1 VASPQWLT
9 RAADFEAVRR
19 EGKRVRTS
27 ALEIRTL
34 ASLRRP
40 GRVGLIVPRHQH
52 SAVDR
57 NRLKRR
63 LREIV
68 RHAWAEPTPPRDIV
82 VRATPAA
89 YRATFGSLQADIA
102 RLSARLSEV
111 AS

>member
-9 RAADFEAVRR
+9 RAAEFEAVRR

-27 ALEIRTL
+27 ALEIRTI

-68 RHAWAEPTPPRDIV
+68 RRAWAEPTTPRDIV

-89 YRATFGSLQADIA
+89 YRASFAALRADIA
-102 RLSARLSEV
+102 RLAERLDESAS
-111 AS
+111 